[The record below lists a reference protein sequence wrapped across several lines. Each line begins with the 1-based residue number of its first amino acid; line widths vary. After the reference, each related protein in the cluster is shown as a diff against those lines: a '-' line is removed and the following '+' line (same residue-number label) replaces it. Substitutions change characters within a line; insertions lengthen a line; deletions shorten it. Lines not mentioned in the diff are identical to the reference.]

1 MQDRIR
7 NYRVSDFDKLT
18 VQPVNCITGNKM
30 ISQTF
35 SELEQQRKIL
45 YNSAKTSTCPSI
57 QSILVRYFF
66 GAAHILQWNLL
77 GQIPSLRP
85 VRFHRNDYMQ
95 IWHYNRQ
102 ITVAKGTDETSVPHF
117 KHQTTL
123 LSWITRPRLSFG
135 CICIN
140 ASTCSSIY
148 YRIAIYKI
156 SIQANSYLFVTGEA
170 WLGQHSAVTDA
181 NEPMPCILLLIGCD
195 IMAHYFIRFI
205 AKTGKDNGDQLRA

>member
-7 NYRVSDFDKLT
+7 NCRVSDFDKLT

-35 SELEQQRKIL
+35 SELEQQRKIW
-45 YNSAKTSTCPSI
+45 YNSAETSTCPSV

-77 GQIPSLRP
+77 GQIPGLRP

-95 IWHYNRQ
+95 IWHHNRQ
-102 ITVAKGTDETSVPHF
+102 ITVAKGTDKTSIPHF

-140 ASTCSSIY
+140 ASTCSWLRLENSVIPYSIL
-148 YRIAIYKI
+148 RVLCAATLQTLK
-156 SIQANSYLFVTGEA
+156 LDE
-170 WLGQHSAVTDA
+170 
-181 NEPMPCILLLIGCD
+181 NEMNVLIN
-195 IMAHYFIRFI
+195 AR
-205 AKTGKDNGDQLRA
+205 